1 LIILRKREISRGL
14 CEEKKKI
21 GGSVKPPILNIVYNL
36 DTTVKT
42 VLYIVIYKQ
51 NAISF
56 SRRVAV
62 VYAFIPLD

>member
-1 LIILRKREISRGL
+1 MAK
-14 CEEKKKI
+14 CTKTKKNPSKSI
-21 GGSVKPPILNIVYNL
+21 DIDGFLNIVYNL

-51 NAISF
+51 NAITF